1 MQVVNHQTRLETTLK
16 IRGAKFSLFHTTLTY
31 FTDESLTDKTAVGSL
46 FTSHPSMIG
55 KMALMLDVNEHG
67 KKNWQSLAEVF
78 EVDRRESQNFTK
90 AIEDNPAKKLLE
102 VLKVKY
108 PKMTVRNLIEK
119 LDNRKWKVIS
129 DVLTNC
135 KEG

>member
-1 MQVVNHQTRLETTLK
+1 MQVFNHQTRLETTLK

-31 FTDESLTDKTAVGSL
+31 FTDESLTDETAVGSL

-55 KMALMLDVNEHG
+55 KMALMLDVNELG
-67 KKNWQSLAEVF
+67 KKNWQFLADVF
-78 EVDRRESQNFTK
+78 EVDKRESQNFTK

-102 VLKVKY
+102 VLKVRY
-108 PKMTVRNLIEK
+108 PKMTVKNLIEK

>member
-1 MQVVNHQTRLETTLK
+1 
-16 IRGAKFSLFHTTLTY
+16 
-31 FTDESLTDKTAVGSL
+31 
-46 FTSHPSMIG
+46 MIG
-55 KMALMLDVNEHG
+55 KMALMLDVNELG
-67 KKNWQSLAEVF
+67 KKNWQFLADVF

-102 VLKVKY
+102 VLKVRY
-108 PKMTVRNLIEK
+108 PKMTVKKLIEK